1 VTARASRPRLGFVA
15 ALTVAVTGGVLTG
28 CADTADSAA
37 TTTQAPSV
45 SVSAAQSSPPAA
57 TASPSPTAPREA
69 GVEVVV
75 QIADGRVTP
84 APRRVKVPQGATV
97 RLLVT
102 SDVADELHVH
112 GYDVTKAL
120 PAGRQATLEFR
131 ADEAGL
137 FGAELH
143 EQELQLVQLEVR

>member
-15 ALTVAVTGGVLTG
+15 AMTVAATGVVLTG
-28 CADTADSAA
+28 CGADAADSAA
-37 TTTQAPSV
+37 TTQSPSV
-45 SVSAAQSSPPAA
+45 SVSADQSSAPAP
-57 TASPSPTAPREA
+57 TASPSPSEPREA

-75 QIADGRVTP
+75 QITDGKVSP

-120 PAGRQATLEFR
+120 SAGRQATLEFR